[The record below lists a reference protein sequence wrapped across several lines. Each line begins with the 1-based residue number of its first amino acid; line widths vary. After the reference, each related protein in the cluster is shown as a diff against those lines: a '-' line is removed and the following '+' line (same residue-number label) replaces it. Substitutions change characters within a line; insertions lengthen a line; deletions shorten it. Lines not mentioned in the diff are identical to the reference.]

1 MPFRHL
7 LPMIDEMSLHKAQA
21 MLREIGV
28 ARLAQAD
35 PKDSTVRDAIA
46 ALERQAGREQSTL
59 PVTQSIDQVRTM
71 FSGMEEV

>member
-7 LPMIDEMSLHKAQA
+7 LPMVDEMVKQRAQA

-35 PKDSTVRDAIA
+35 PKDSAVRDAIA
-46 ALERQAGREQSTL
+46 DLERQAGREQSSA
-59 PVTQSIDQVRTM
+59 PVTQSLDQVRAM
-71 FSGMEEV
+71 FRGMEEA